1 MSCETRSSFAWHP
14 PQELRQ
20 GPRQNRAAGRSS
32 RDMFCICK
40 GFIGRQTIASEADR
54 SWPSGIEG
62 VLGNKHHVETGCSHV
77 GSLSVARGCFP
88 AADSQFTIGQAKSK
102 NAYTHE
108 GMDRWNGERW
118 LSSQEM
124 LDEDE

>member
-1 MSCETRSSFAWHP
+1 MAFWDSGGAWEQTSC
-14 PQELRQ
+14 
-20 GPRQNRAAGRSS
+20 G
-32 RDMFCICK
+32 
-40 GFIGRQTIASEADR
+40 DR
-54 SWPSGIEG
+54 
-62 VLGNKHHVETGCSHV
+62 LLTG